1 MLSMTL
7 KKVSF
12 LLLAATCQES
22 NTLNCAAFA
31 EQAMSSSA
39 VKLLDSLTHSN
50 ICNPAITAVVCGVAA
65 WVFVRNIQKGPIS
78 GRLRFLLS
86 KEPVSNS
93 RPEPSLP
100 SVVYAIPS
108 HEHSRELQQLHQQGI
123 NCLAASYRLAAA
135 GVSSLAQYDMQLRQ
149 QLFHLPDVVLLTH
162 NTHSC
167 CRDGIATE
175 QNIETRRAT
184 ARYMTGSSSPIA
196 PLQISISAEQM
207 QSHTDH
213 RSLVRE
219 IACQLAP
226 SLAAHGLETASWRFL
241 LSSVSCGIALSSPC
255 LLSASAAASFFL
267 LMTERLI
274 IQRWLTRK
282 QEREAGCIADAIV
295 QAAVPCAGMQ
305 TNLANL
311 QLLVPQLHADSACL
325 SDHSSLQ
332 LLLSRAGVEATL
344 SSQEVR
350 EQVEALVRQLQV
362 QLDSMIP
369 VCGGVNIA
377 FQLANDPASVQLQSN
392 FKRFV
397 RSRRRQAV
405 MQHLEQG

>member
-1 MLSMTL
+1 
-7 KKVSF
+7 
-12 LLLAATCQES
+12 
-22 NTLNCAAFA
+22 
-31 EQAMSSSA
+31 MSSSA

-65 WVFVRNIQKGPIS
+65 WVFVKNIHKGPIS
-78 GRLRFLLS
+78 GRLQFLLS
-86 KEPVSNS
+86 EEPVSNS

-100 SVVYAIPS
+100 SVLYAIPS
-108 HEHSRELQQLHQQGI
+108 HERSRESQQLHQQGI

-149 QLFHLPDVVLLTH
+149 QLFHLPDDVLLIH

-167 CRDGIATE
+167 CRAGIASE
-175 QNIETRRAT
+175 QNVETRRAT
-184 ARYMTGSSSPIA
+184 ARYMTGSSSLIA
-196 PLQISISAEQM
+196 PVQISMSAEQM
-207 QSHTDH
+207 QGHTDH

-255 LLSASAAASFFL
+255 LLSASAAASFL
-267 LMTERLI
+267 LVAERLI

-325 SDHSSLQ
+325 SGHSSLQ

-369 VCGGVNIA
+369 VCGGVDIA

-392 FKRFV
+392 FRMFV
-397 RSRRRQAV
+397 RSRQAV
-405 MQHLEQG
+405 TRHLEQV